1 MTFRLARCSI
11 KLLSLRSTEVIMCTR
26 RFLVSTHQQHSHV
39 LVSNCSSQFS
49 VKFATLL
56 KEFACVF
63 TTTVEGLKS
72 CQLVKL

>member
-1 MTFRLARCSI
+1 MTFRLAQCFI
-11 KLLSLRSTEVIMCTR
+11 KLLSLQFAEVIVRTGKA
-26 RFLVSTHQQHSHV
+26 LVSTHQQHSHV

-56 KEFACVF
+56 KEFACVP